1 MPWTSAYLIWFFKEV
16 EKGIVLIAQNSS
28 WTNVYAGVRPQAF
41 VLGPLLL
48 SICASDFYKTF
59 CWRSPLFSV
68 SHDVKTSAKE
78 LHDYLQKANDKVF
91 HCKMNFNPNPNKKPG
106 KNFFSRKLKIPTHPP
121 LVFNNNSVS
130 QTFPQKIL
138 GAILNLKL
146 TF

>member
-1 MPWTSAYLIWFFKEV
+1 MHL
-16 EKGIVLIAQNSS
+16 
-28 WTNVYAGVRPQAF
+28 
-41 VLGPLLL
+41 
-48 SICASDFYKTF
+48 TF
-59 CWRSPLFSV
+59 IKLFADDTLLFSV

-78 LHDYLQKANDKVF
+78 LYDYLQKGNDKAF
-91 HCKMNFNPNPNKKPG
+91 HYKMNFNPNPNKKPG
-106 KNFFSRKLKIPTHPP
+106 KNFFSRKSKIPTHPP